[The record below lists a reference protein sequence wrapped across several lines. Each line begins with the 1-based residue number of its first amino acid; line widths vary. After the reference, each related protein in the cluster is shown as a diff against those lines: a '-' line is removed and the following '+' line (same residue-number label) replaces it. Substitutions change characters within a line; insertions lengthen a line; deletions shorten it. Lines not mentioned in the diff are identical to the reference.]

1 MGIENTEYT
10 SQHGA
15 TKEFEGDVVVSDSP
29 DSLGWTHESF
39 DTDFEKVDDQLVGE
53 TIAAKA
59 ADAAQRLFEYEQ
71 GLDEKLEDQPEE
83 VVDIPEHEPK
93 TMPLNERLTFI
104 KRELKFTP
112 HTHEELNRV
121 IELTDDGLRLGA
133 ATHLARIQQRNV
145 TLSKKAAEAK
155 NTNLP
160 DDKKVSFD
168 PTIGRRTAEKIV
180 GQYIGYAESALSQMR
195 LLLNFQT
202 MISNRYRRSEPA
214 SAVSILQDWTM
225 DASTEVPIKALM
237 KSREIEDYVIDDT
250 DKKTPLQIDYSK
262 LPRAEVRA
270 QGDDYIRGLKVGQL
284 QGEIAALAQEQKM
297 RFDFWTNV
305 LKESL
310 PNSAARDSAIAALK
324 KFKLF

>member
-1 MGIENTEYT
+1 MGVENTEYT
-10 SQHGA
+10 PQQGSI
-15 TKEFEGDVVVSDSP
+15 KEFEGNVIIPDSP
-29 DSLGWTHESF
+29 DSLGWSHETF
-39 DTDFEKVDDQLVGE
+39 DNDFTEVDDQAVSE
-53 TIAAKA
+53 MIAAKA

-71 GLDEKLEDQPEE
+71 GVDEKPVNQPDEAID
-83 VVDIPEHEPK
+83 VSEHEPK
-93 TMPLNERLTFI
+93 TMPLNERLAFI

-121 IELTDDGLRLGA
+121 IELTDDGLAMGS

-155 NTNLP
+155 NMNLP
-160 DDKKVSFD
+160 DDEKVSFD

-195 LLLNFQT
+195 LLLNLQT
-202 MISNRYRRSEPA
+202 MISDRYRRSEPA

-225 DASTEVPIKALM
+225 DASTEVPVKALM
-237 KSREIEDYVIDDT
+237 KSREIEAYVVDDT

-262 LPRAEVRA
+262 LPRTEVRA
-270 QGDDYIRGLKVGQL
+270 LGDDYIRGLKVGQL

-297 RFDFWTNV
+297 RFDFWTNA

-324 KFKLF
+324 KFKRL